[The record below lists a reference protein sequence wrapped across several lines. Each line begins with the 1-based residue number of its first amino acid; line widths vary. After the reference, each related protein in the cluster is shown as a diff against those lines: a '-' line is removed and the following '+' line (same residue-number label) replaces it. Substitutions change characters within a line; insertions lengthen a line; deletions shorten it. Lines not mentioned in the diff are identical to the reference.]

1 MEEGEPEFPAHRKA
15 PNTAAFCYEHLM
27 ALPPEPLSSVL
38 PAARQVV
45 VGVVV
50 DVVDLGPWSAVTRGP
65 PDSAPPCPAQRATVR
80 VVRVLRGAPVDSIV
94 VDKPAAPYA
103 LSVDVGG
110 AFLLDTSTSPPTILG
125 RYGPD
130 TWGVDDVA
138 AAIHD
143 AATAPET
150 T

>member
-1 MEEGEPEFPAHRKA
+1 
-15 PNTAAFCYEHLM
+15 M

-38 PAARQVV
+38 PAAHQVV

-50 DVVDLGPWSAVTRGP
+50 DVVDLGPWSTVTRAP
-65 PDSAPPCPAQRATVR
+65 PDAAPPCPAQRATVR
-80 VVRVLRGAPVDSIV
+80 VLRVLRGTPVDSIV

-110 AFLLDTSTSPPTILG
+110 AFLLDTNTSPPTILG

-130 TWGVDDVA
+130 TWAVDDVA
-138 AAIHD
+138 AAIAHD
-143 AATAPET
+143 AASAPET
-150 T
+150 P